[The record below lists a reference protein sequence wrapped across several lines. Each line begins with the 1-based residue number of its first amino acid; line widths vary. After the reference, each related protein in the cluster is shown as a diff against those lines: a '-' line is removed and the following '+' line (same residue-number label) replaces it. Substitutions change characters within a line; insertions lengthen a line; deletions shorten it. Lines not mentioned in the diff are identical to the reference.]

1 MYESNS
7 SSVATSMSG
16 MPSAVRAPSA
26 VVAPVPPRET
36 GSGFGTDAS
45 EPS

>member
-1 MYESNS
+1 MYSTS
-7 SSVATSMSG
+7 SSGSATL
-16 MPSAVRAPSA
+16 MPSAVLAPSA
-26 VVAPVPPRET
+26 VVAPVPPREM